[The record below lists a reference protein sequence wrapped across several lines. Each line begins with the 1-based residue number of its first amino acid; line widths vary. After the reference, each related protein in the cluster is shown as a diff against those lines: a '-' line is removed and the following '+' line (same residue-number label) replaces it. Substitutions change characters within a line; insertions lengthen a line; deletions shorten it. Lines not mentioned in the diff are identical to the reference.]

1 MHNPAYPLP
10 PVAIEMAVIP
20 AVMPLPAYAPP
31 AYVDTG
37 SFMAMPVGDAPPS
50 YRDAIRT
57 SDVATLPP
65 MNRTALAVSFYARN
79 KGAINGAA
87 FGAILG
93 TCCGVIIGGS
103 IGFGIGGTGLGF
115 AGIPVSA
122 AIIAPGASFVCS
134 FVSRNTT
141 E

>member
-65 MNRTALAVSFYARN
+65 MNRTAHAVSFYVRN
-79 KGAINGAA
+79 KGSINGAA
-87 FGAILG
+87 FGGIVG
-93 TCCGVIIGGS
+93 TCFSVIAGGS
-103 IGFGIGGTGLGF
+103 IGFGIGGVGIGF
-115 AGIPVSA
+115 VGIPVTA
-122 AIIAPGASFVCS
+122 GVVAPALAVACAILY
-134 FVSRNTT
+134 RNSND
-141 E
+141 